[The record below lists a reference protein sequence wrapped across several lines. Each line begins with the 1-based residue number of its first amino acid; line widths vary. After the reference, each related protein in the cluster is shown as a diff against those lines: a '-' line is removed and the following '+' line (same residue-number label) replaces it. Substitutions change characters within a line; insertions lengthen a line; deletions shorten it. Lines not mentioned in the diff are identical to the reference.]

1 MFSLCAKTII
11 RSPKYIVYLLMC
23 LLSLMVGLAIPFL
36 TGQLVNNF
44 VGVARDGGNA
54 IAIGAE
60 IAALG
65 IVRAGLNCVSELV
78 YVDLQAHVGFALNE
92 EVISHV
98 QRLPRAFFA
107 YFDASYYN
115 QQINHDAND
124 LVIFVIT
131 ASVQSVSNT
140 VTLLAVF
147 VVLATINGRL
157 AMLCMVLGIIS
168 GVVYSIACRM
178 LV

>member
-1 MFSLCAKTII
+1 MFNLCARTII
-11 RSPKYIVYLLMC
+11 KNPKYITYLLMC

-44 VGVARDGGNA
+44 VGVARDGESA

-78 YVDLQAHVGFALNE
+78 YVDLQTHVGFALNE

-98 QRLPRAFFA
+98 QRLPRAFFSN
-107 YFDASYYN
+107 FDASYYN

-124 LVIFVIT
+124 LVIFVIN
-131 ASVQSVSNT
+131 ASVQSVSNI
-140 VTLLAVF
+140 VTLLVVF
-147 VVLATINGRL
+147 VVLATINGHL
-157 AMLCMVLGIIS
+157 AMLCMALGII
-168 GVVYSIACRM
+168 GGAVYSLFKRLC
-178 LV
+178 

>member
-107 YFDASYYN
+107 SFDASYYN

-157 AMLCMVLGIIS
+157 VL
-168 GVVYSIACRM
+168 APE
-178 LV
+178 